1 MTALDFTLPS
11 GQVPMQGRK
20 SYTGRVALFKCSHTA
35 RIVAAEAV
43 THHHDFRR
51 VDIWAFCYI
60 VISGASGDFVIMARI
75 KLSQAQRLAL
85 AGPID
90 RKGIPAAGGKFEAV
104 EQHAHLLAVVHAIED
119 DDGRRPTRS

>member
-11 GQVPMQGRK
+11 RQVPMERRK
-20 SYTGRVALFKCSHTA
+20 CYAGRVALFKCSHTA

-51 VDIWAFCYI
+51 VDIRAFCYI
-60 VISGASGDFVIMARI
+60 VISGGSGDFVIMARI

-85 AGPID
+85 PGPID
-90 RKGIPAAGGKFEAV
+90 RQGIPPASSKFETV
-104 EQHAHLLAVVHAIED
+104 EQHAHFLAV
-119 DDGRRPTRS
+119 